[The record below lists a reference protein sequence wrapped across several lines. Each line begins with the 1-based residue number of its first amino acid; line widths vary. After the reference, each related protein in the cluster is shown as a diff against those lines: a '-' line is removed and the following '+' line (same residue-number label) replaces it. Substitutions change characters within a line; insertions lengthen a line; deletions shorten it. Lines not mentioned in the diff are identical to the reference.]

1 MNIQEPVKL
10 GIVGLGR
17 WAKVLTNAAQK
28 SDKLQIIAG
37 NSRSQEKR
45 HAFTQKFGINT
56 YESLEEILSMPEIEG
71 VIITVP
77 NEQHFSIAK
86 QIAEA
91 GKHVY
96 TEKPISNILADGLKM
111 EALQK
116 AHNVTMTVGHSARL
130 LKGIQ
135 MMKEHLDNGVLGKL
149 AFIEANFSNERA
161 LELTPDTWRWY
172 RDRAPGGP
180 LSQLA
185 IHMFDIL
192 HYLGGDIEGVSS
204 IASKLSPVGAEVDDQ
219 SMSTVRFKNGVIGYV
234 GSCWTSPGIFSTRVF
249 AQAGLMH
256 FELDFASWD
265 EPENLHKSS
274 SLYIQ
279 RGKDGYGLREDLNI
293 FSGNMFQDEL
303 EIFADACRSGLATKL
318 TAHDG
323 NVAVAMVYAALKS
336 IENNAEMV
344 SVDEVLSEAS
354 VGI

>member
-1 MNIQEPVKL
+1 MNSQTPVKL

-28 SDKLQIIAG
+28 SDELEIIAG
-37 NSRSQEKR
+37 HSRSQEKR
-45 HAFTQKFGINT
+45 DDFSEQFGVST
-56 YESLEEILSMPEIEG
+56 YDSLSKILSMPEIEG

-77 NEQHFSIAK
+77 NEQHYTIAK

-91 GKHVY
+91 GKHIY
-96 TEKPISNILADGLKM
+96 TEKPISNILSDGLRM

-116 AHNVTMTVGHSARL
+116 EHNVTMTVGHSARL

-135 MMKEHLDNGVLGKL
+135 MMKDNLDNGSLGKL

-192 HYLGGDIEGVSS
+192 HYLGGDVATVSS

-219 SMSTVRFKNGVIGYV
+219 SMSTVRFKNGVLGYV

-249 AQAGLMH
+249 AQEGLMH

-265 EPENLHKSS
+265 EPENLHKTS

-279 RGKDGYGLREDLNI
+279 RGKDGYGLREDLDI
-293 FSGNMFQDEL
+293 FTGNMFQDEL
-303 EIFADACRSGLATKL
+303 EIFAHACRSSKASKL

-336 IENNAEMV
+336 IDQNSANV
-344 SVDEVLSEAS
+344 SIDDVLSHAKT
-354 VGI
+354 VI

>member
-1 MNIQEPVKL
+1 MNSQAPVKL
-10 GIVGLGR
+10 AIVGLGR

-28 SDKLQIIAG
+28 SDKIEIIAG
-37 NSRSQEKR
+37 HSRSQEKR
-45 HAFTQKFGINT
+45 DEFTQQFGVAT
-56 YESLEEILSMPEIEG
+56 YASLAEILAMPEIEG

-77 NEQHFSIAK
+77 NEQHYTVAK

-91 GKHVY
+91 GKHIY
-96 TEKPISNILADGLKM
+96 TEKPISNILADGLRM

-116 AHNVTMTVGHSARL
+116 EHNVTMTVGHSARL

-135 MMKEHLDNGVLGKL
+135 MMKNNLDDGSLGKL

-192 HYLGGDIEGVSS
+192 HYLGGDVDGVSS

-219 SMSTVRFKNGVIGYV
+219 SMSTVRFKNGVLGYV

-265 EPENLHKSS
+265 EPENLHKTS

-279 RGKDGYGLREDLNI
+279 RGKDGYGLREDLEI

-303 EIFADACRSGLATKL
+303 EIFAEACRSGKSNKL

-323 NVAVAMVYAALKS
+323 NIAVAMVYAALKS
-336 IENNAEMV
+336 IDENAAMV
-344 SVDEVLSEAS
+344 SVDDVISSAKSEL
-354 VGI
+354 